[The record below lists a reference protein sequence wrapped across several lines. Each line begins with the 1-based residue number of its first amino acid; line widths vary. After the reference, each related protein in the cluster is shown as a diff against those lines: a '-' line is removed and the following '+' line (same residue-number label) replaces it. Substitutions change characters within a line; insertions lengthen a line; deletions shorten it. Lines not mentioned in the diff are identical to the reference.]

1 MKKRIELSKEEIE
14 AMFKKK
20 PSLLGAIM
28 TVLFGIWTVV
38 FTATVFAVLTKLIV
52 LAWMWLV

>member
-28 TVLFGIWTVV
+28 TVLLGLWTLAFSITTFV
-38 FTATVFAVLTKLIV
+38 VLTKLMV
-52 LAWMWLV
+52 LAWMWLL